1 MAEQRGKN
9 ILGALQ
15 KQWRILGI
23 VYCLV
28 LALHASLLLTL
39 LAHRWWQWSLW
50 TGLLILTIFF
60 LIALFLFPYWR
71 ITLPDIARFLDSHL
85 PELEESCG
93 LLLKPTKELG
103 PLEKLQVARTEA
115 ALTPGRAPRPLQKKL
130 LRPTSLLPCPPP
142 LSPPIAQPYP
152 KNLTP

>member
-23 VYCLV
+23 VYCLL
-28 LALHASLLLTL
+28 LALSASLLLTL

-115 ALTPGRAPRPLQKKL
+115 ALPPARAPQPLQKHL
-130 LRPTSLLPCPPP
+130 LRPPCP
-142 LSPPIAQPYP
+142 LADSSIVCAGI
-152 KNLTP
+152 